1 MSTAI
6 NNSSIYAGLGLTGSG
21 SSGST
26 ANAAA
31 TAATSAASTQ
41 LNEQDFLQLMTT
53 QLQDQDPLNPIS
65 NNEFFS
71 QIAQF
76 STVSG
81 IAQLNSSFGTLSS
94 QLSSS
99 QALDAAALIGQ
110 GVMVAGTQALMP
122 ALESWLHDLSAH
134 PPAGFTPMAEGNGID
149 AVRSHTRNLGI
160 DFAVFDGSQ
169 SGKRHDVVVMVVDPD
184 ALNAKAGPILG
195 VVGKFKLL
203 PQGLRDSIDAQ
214 AKKQTG
220 FTVSD
225 ATNPDSP
232 MGAAV
237 EALGQLRDF
246 GGRGVVLIDAVK
258 Q

>member
-6 NNSSIYAGLGLTGSG
+6 NNSSIYAGLGLTGNG

-110 GVMVAGTQALMP
+110 GVMVAGTQAQLGSTGLYGAVEVP
-122 ALESWLHDLSAH
+122 SSGDVTVKIKNSSGALVGSLDLGTQAAGTVPFVWDGKDASGNALPTGTYTLSAQV
-134 PPAGFTPMAEGNGID
+134 GNGAT
-149 AVRSHTRNLGI
+149 AVAAPTDVTAVVQGVSTSSSGLMLNLGT
-160 DFAVFDGSQ
+160 
-169 SGKRHDVVVMVVDPD
+169 
-184 ALNAKAGPILG
+184 LG
-195 VVGKFKLL
+195 EVPF
-203 PQGLRDSIDAQ
+203 S
-214 AKKQTG
+214 
-220 FTVSD
+220 S
-225 ATNPDSP
+225 
-232 MGAAV
+232 
-237 EALGQLRDF
+237 
-246 GGRGVVLIDAVK
+246 VK
-258 Q
+258 QII